1 MYGGILL
8 RDEHFVFVTRIGYTN
23 FVYELM
29 QMLFCLL
36 ECSKLGYQLLLNLTD
51 FRTMMNVYIHI

>member
-1 MYGGILL
+1 MYGSILL
-8 RDEHFVFVTRIGYTN
+8 RDERFVFVTRIGYTN

-36 ECSKLGYQLLLNLTD
+36 ECSKLGYQLLNLTD
-51 FRTMMNVYIHI
+51 FRTMMNVYIHM